1 MTRAYSVWAKA
12 GYWERQSTTKYT
24 AQFTYVLRANSASG
38 AFFSP
43 RSPPWKTN
51 ASITLHRVQ
60 SQKWTYLVATA
71 IVIAAILRDLI
82 LRLTFHVS
90 AERFI
95 KHTALWEW
103 IVGAVTVLV
112 EVSRTRPHA
121 VELPTACGCARVPRQ
136 YPYNYCLQR
145 SVDHAWIPMQSYKA
159 PTGDVNEHYSCIVHS
174 GYQWAIPNSTYLA
187 LVSVYVFT

>member
-1 MTRAYSVWAKA
+1 MAGGIVKADDTGLFRVGKGRILRTSVNDQVYA
-12 GYWERQSTTKYT
+12 R
-24 AQFTYVLRANSASG
+24 FTYVLRANSASG

-95 KHTALWEW
+95 KHTAL
-103 IVGAVTVLV
+103 
-112 EVSRTRPHA
+112 
-121 VELPTACGCARVPRQ
+121 
-136 YPYNYCLQR
+136 
-145 SVDHAWIPMQSYKA
+145 
-159 PTGDVNEHYSCIVHS
+159 
-174 GYQWAIPNSTYLA
+174 
-187 LVSVYVFT
+187 